1 MPTYEFECSKCGK
14 KFTRERTFRDF
25 DRGKPVKCPK
35 CSSTKVQQLLSAGF
49 AKTAKK
55 S

>member
-1 MPTYEFECSKCGK
+1 MPTYEFECAKCGE
-14 KFTRERTFRDF
+14 KFTQKRTFRDF
-25 DRGKPVKCPK
+25 DRGKAVKCPK
-35 CSSTKVQQLLSAGF
+35 CSSTKVQQVLTASF